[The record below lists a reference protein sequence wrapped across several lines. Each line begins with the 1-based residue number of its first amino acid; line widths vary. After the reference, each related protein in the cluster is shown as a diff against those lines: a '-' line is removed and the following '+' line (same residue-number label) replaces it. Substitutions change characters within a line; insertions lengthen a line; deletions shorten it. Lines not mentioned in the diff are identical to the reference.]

1 MRSLHFLGE
10 RALVVRR
17 QHQKVSG
24 HSDDLVQI
32 VINVRI
38 RHDNGLETQCSWRF
52 PVAQACCMD
61 ALRCIIR
68 TCEDMNKGAKW
79 ADMPSTRG

>member
-1 MRSLHFLGE
+1 LLSS
-10 RALVVRR
+10 AQATVARR
-17 QHQKVSG
+17 QHEKVSG
-24 HSDDLVQI
+24 NSDDLAQI
-32 VINVRI
+32 VIIIRI

-52 PVAQACCMD
+52 PVDWACRMA

-79 ADMPSTRG
+79 ADMPSARG